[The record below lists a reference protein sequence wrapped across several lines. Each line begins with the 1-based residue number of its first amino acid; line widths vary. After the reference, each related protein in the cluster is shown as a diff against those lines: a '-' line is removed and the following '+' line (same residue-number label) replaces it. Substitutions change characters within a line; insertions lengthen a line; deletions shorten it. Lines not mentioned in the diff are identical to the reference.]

1 MLASLVRTLLTGL
14 LVLLVPGA
22 SLAEDGPGWSY
33 AWAGYGEPKY
43 PRGFAHLDWVNP
55 DAPKGGTLVLRNPD
69 RRTSFDKFNPF
80 TPRGA
85 APTGVMLFMF
95 ETLAVMSGDEPQ
107 TLYGLLA
114 ESIRVAPD
122 KSSVRFRLNPQ
133 ARFNDGSPV
142 TAADV
147 KHSFEMQAGPEAAPS
162 MRAVWRGI
170 ERVEVEDE
178 RTVRFDLRQ
187 RTTDTVLAAGGVRVF
202 SRRWGAGKPFDQVV
216 DDPPITSGPYVIG
229 RVDMGR
235 QLELRRN
242 PDYWASNLGVRRGMF
257 NFDRVVYRYYKDN
270 AVARE
275 AFKAGQV
282 DLFLEGDPGAWTR
295 LHGGRKWEDGR
306 IRKETFATDIG
317 VHMVSF
323 AFNMRRP
330 VFQDRR
336 VRQALDL
343 SFDFDTHN
351 RHGIF
356 RRAQSLFN
364 NSEFAAT
371 GLPSAGELALL
382 EPHRASL
389 PEAVFGH
396 PYAAPRTHGDPRQLR
411 RNLLQARAL
420 LEQAGWILGRDGV
433 LRNAQGQ
440 PLVLE
445 FLTTGP
451 AGLLGPWQ
459 ANLERL
465 GIRLV
470 ERVVDSA
477 LMGRRMERQDFDLY
491 LSTEGTF
498 TLPLAPQ
505 LAGAY
510 GSSPDGKGGS
520 RYRGIQHPA
529 VDALLGVMARASTLE
544 ELRNATRALDRVV
557 MWHHWGVPFRYSAD
571 SRMSYW
577 NRFGLPANRPRF
589 YTIESVS
596 ASLPAWPLMAWWA
609 LPDNPRQ
616 GL

>member
-1 MLASLVRTLLTGL
+1 MLGPFLRGL
-14 LVLLVPGA
+14 LAGLVVLLAPGTGQA
-22 SLAEDGPGWSY
+22 NDGPGWAH

-55 DAPKGGTLVLRNPD
+55 HAPKGGTLVLRNPD

-107 TLYGLLA
+107 TMYGLLA

-122 KSSVRFRLNPQ
+122 KSSVSFRLNRQ
-133 ARFNDGSPV
+133 ARFHDGSPV

-147 KHSFEMQAGPEAAPS
+147 RHSFEMQAGPAAAPA
-162 MRAVWRGI
+162 MRMAWRGI
-170 ERVEVEDE
+170 ERAVVEDE
-178 RTVRFDLRQ
+178 YTIRFDLRQ

-202 SRRWGAGKPFDQVV
+202 SRRWGAGKPFDEVV

-229 RVDMGR
+229 KVDMGR
-235 QLELRRN
+235 QLELQRN
-242 PDYWASNLGVRRGMF
+242 PDYWARDLGVRRGMF
-257 NFDRVVYRYYKDN
+257 NFDRVAYRYYRDN

-295 LHGGRKWEDGR
+295 LHTGRKWEDGR
-306 IRKETFATDIG
+306 IRKETFSTEIG

-330 VFQDRR
+330 IFQDRR

-351 RHGIF
+351 RHRIF
-356 RRAQSLFN
+356 RRAESLFN
-364 NSEFAAT
+364 NSEFAAQ

-382 EPHRASL
+382 EPYRSTL
-389 PEAVFGH
+389 PDAVFGP
-396 PYAAPRTHGDPRQLR
+396 PYTAPRTQGDPRQLR

-420 LEQAGWILGRDGV
+420 LEQAGWTLDSDGV
-433 LRNAQGQ
+433 LRNTQGQ

-445 FLTTGP
+445 FLTTGS
-451 AGLLGPWQ
+451 AGQLGPWQ
-459 ANLERL
+459 DSLQRL

-477 LMGRRMERQDFDLY
+477 LMGRRMERLDFDLY

-510 GSSPDGKGGS
+510 GRSPDGKGGS
-520 RYRGIQHPA
+520 RYRGIEHPA
-529 VDALLGVMARASTLE
+529 VDALLGAMARATTLE
-544 ELRNATRALDRVV
+544 ELRHATRALDRVV

-571 SRMSYW
+571 SRVSYW
-577 NRFGLPANRPRF
+577 NRFGLPERRPRF
-589 YTIESVS
+589 YTVESVS
-596 ASLPAWPLMAWWA
+596 ASLPAWPLLAWWA
-609 LPDNPRQ
+609 LPDNPR
-616 GL
+616 

>member
-1 MLASLVRTLLTGL
+1 MLRRILCALLTSLSL
-14 LVLLVPGA
+14 LGSA
-22 SLAEDGPGWSY
+22 FGSDDGGGWAH
-33 AWAGYGEPKY
+33 AWAGYGQPKY
-43 PRGFAHLDWVNP
+43 PHGFAHLDWVNP

-95 ETLAVMSGDEPQ
+95 ETLAMMSGDEPQ
-107 TLYGLLA
+107 TMYGLLA
-114 ESIRVAPD
+114 EAIRVAPD
-122 KSSVRFRLNPQ
+122 KSSVSFRLNRQ
-133 ARFNDGSPV
+133 ARFNDGTPV

-147 KHSFEMQAGPEAAPS
+147 KHSFDMQAGPAAAPA
-162 MRAVWRGI
+162 MRAPWRSV
-170 ERVEVEDE
+170 ERLVVVDE
-178 RTVRFDLRQ
+178 HTVRFDLRQ
-187 RTTDTVLAAGGVRVF
+187 RTTDTVLAAGNLRVF
-202 SRRWGAGKPFDQVV
+202 SRRWGAGKGFDEVV
-216 DDPPITSGPYVIG
+216 DDPPITSGPYVLG
-229 RVDMGR
+229 TVDMGR

-242 PDYWASNLGVRRGMF
+242 PDYWARDLGVRRGQF
-257 NFDRVVYRYYKDN
+257 NFDRIVYRYFKDL

-282 DLFLEGDPGAWTR
+282 DLYLEGDPGAWMR
-295 LHGGRKWEDGR
+295 LHQGRKWADGR
-306 IRKETFATDIG
+306 IRKETFSSDIG
-317 VHMVSF
+317 VHMVSY

-343 SFDFDTHN
+343 SFDFDTLN
-351 RHGIF
+351 RDRLF
-356 RRAQSLFN
+356 RRAESLFSN
-364 NSEFAAT
+364 TEFAAT
-371 GLPSAGELALL
+371 GLPSPGEQALL
-382 EPHRASL
+382 EPYRALL
-389 PEAVFGH
+389 PEAVFGQ
-396 PYAAPRTHGDPRQLR
+396 PYAAPRTQGDPRQLR
-411 RNLLQARAL
+411 RQLLQARAL
-420 LEQAGWILGRDGV
+420 LEQAGWKLGGDGV
-433 LRNAQGQ
+433 LRNAKGQ
-440 PLVLE
+440 PMALE

-451 AGLLGPWQ
+451 AGQLAEWQ

-498 TLPLAPQ
+498 TLPNADT

-529 VDALLGVMARASTLE
+529 VDALLASMARASTLE
-544 ELRNATRALDRVV
+544 DLRHATRALDRVV
-557 MWHHWGVPFRYSAD
+557 MWQHWGVPYRYSVDA
-571 SRMSYW
+571 RVSYW
-577 NRFGLPANRPRF
+577 NRFGQPARRPRF

-596 ASLPAWPLMAWWA
+596 PSLPAWPLLAWWA
-609 LPDNPRQ
+609 LPSKPQ
-616 GL
+616 

>member
-1 MLASLVRTLLTGL
+1 MLGPFLRGL
-14 LVLLVPGA
+14 LAGLVVLLAPGTGQA
-22 SLAEDGPGWSY
+22 NDGPGWAH

-43 PRGFAHLDWVNP
+43 PRGFAHLGWVNP
-55 DAPKGGTLVLRNPD
+55 HAPKGGTLVLRNPD

-107 TLYGLLA
+107 TMYGLLA

-122 KSSVRFRLNPQ
+122 KSSVSFRLNRQ
-133 ARFNDGSPV
+133 ARFHDGSPV

-147 KHSFEMQAGPEAAPS
+147 RHSFEMQAGPAAAPA
-162 MRAVWRGI
+162 MRMAWRGI
-170 ERVEVEDE
+170 ERAVVEDE
-178 RTVRFDLRQ
+178 YTIRFDLRQ

-202 SRRWGAGKPFDQVV
+202 SRRWGAGKPFDEVV

-229 RVDMGR
+229 KVDMGR
-235 QLELRRN
+235 QLELQRN
-242 PDYWASNLGVRRGMF
+242 PDYWARDLGVRRGMF

-295 LHGGRKWEDGR
+295 LHTGRKWEDGR
-306 IRKETFATDIG
+306 IRKETFSTEIG

-330 VFQDRR
+330 IFQDRR

-351 RHGIF
+351 RHRIF
-356 RRAQSLFN
+356 RRAESLFN
-364 NSEFAAT
+364 NSEFAAQ

-382 EPHRASL
+382 EPYRSTL
-389 PEAVFGH
+389 PDAVFGP
-396 PYAAPRTHGDPRQLR
+396 PYTAPRTQGDPRQLR

-420 LEQAGWILGRDGV
+420 LEQAGWTLDSDGV
-433 LRNAQGQ
+433 LRNTQGQ

-445 FLTTGP
+445 FLTTGS
-451 AGLLGPWQ
+451 AGQLGPWQ
-459 ANLERL
+459 DSLQRL

-477 LMGRRMERQDFDLY
+477 LMGRRMERLDFDLY

-510 GSSPDGKGGS
+510 GRSPDGKGGS
-520 RYRGIQHPA
+520 RYRGIEHPA
-529 VDALLGVMARASTLE
+529 VDALLGAMARATTLE
-544 ELRNATRALDRVV
+544 ELRHATRALDRVV

-571 SRMSYW
+571 SRVSYW
-577 NRFGLPANRPRF
+577 NRFGLPERRPRF
-589 YTIESVS
+589 YTVESVS
-596 ASLPAWPLMAWWA
+596 ASLPAWPLLAWWA
-609 LPDNPRQ
+609 LPDNPR
-616 GL
+616 

>member
-1 MLASLVRTLLTGL
+1 MLGPFLRGL
-14 LVLLVPGA
+14 LAGLVVLLAPGTGQA
-22 SLAEDGPGWSY
+22 NDGPGWAH

-55 DAPKGGTLVLRNPD
+55 HAPKGGTLVLRNPD

-107 TLYGLLA
+107 TMYGLLA

-122 KSSVRFRLNPQ
+122 KSSVSFRLNRQ
-133 ARFNDGSPV
+133 ARFHDGSPV

-147 KHSFEMQAGPEAAPS
+147 RHSFEMQAGPAAAPA
-162 MRAVWRGI
+162 MRMAWRGI
-170 ERVEVEDE
+170 ERAVVEDE
-178 RTVRFDLRQ
+178 YTIRFDLRQ

-202 SRRWGAGKPFDQVV
+202 SRRWGAGKPFDEVV

-229 RVDMGR
+229 KVDMGR
-235 QLELRRN
+235 QLELQRN
-242 PDYWASNLGVRRGMF
+242 PDYWARDLGVRRGMF
-257 NFDRVVYRYYKDN
+257 NFDRVVYRYYRDN

-295 LHGGRKWEDGR
+295 LHTGRKWEDGR
-306 IRKETFATDIG
+306 IRKETFSTEIG

-330 VFQDRR
+330 IFQDRR

-351 RHGIF
+351 RHRIF
-356 RRAQSLFN
+356 RRAESLFN
-364 NSEFAAT
+364 NSEFAAQ

-382 EPHRASL
+382 EPYRSTL
-389 PEAVFGH
+389 PDAVFGP
-396 PYAAPRTHGDPRQLR
+396 PYTAPRTQGDPRQLR

-420 LEQAGWILGRDGV
+420 LEQAGWTLDSDGV
-433 LRNAQGQ
+433 LRNTQGQ

-445 FLTTGP
+445 FLTTGS
-451 AGLLGPWQ
+451 AGQLGPWQ
-459 ANLERL
+459 DSLQRL

-477 LMGRRMERQDFDLY
+477 LMGRRMERLDFDLY

-510 GSSPDGKGGS
+510 GRSPDGKGGS
-520 RYRGIQHPA
+520 RYRGIEHPA
-529 VDALLGVMARASTLE
+529 VDALLGAMARATTLE
-544 ELRNATRALDRVV
+544 ELRHATRALDRVV

-571 SRMSYW
+571 SRVSYW
-577 NRFGLPANRPRF
+577 NRFGLPERRPRF
-589 YTIESVS
+589 YTVESVS
-596 ASLPAWPLMAWWA
+596 ASLPAWPLLAWWA
-609 LPDNPRQ
+609 LPDNPR
-616 GL
+616 

>member
-1 MLASLVRTLLTGL
+1 MLGPFLRGL
-14 LVLLVPGA
+14 LAGLVVLLAPGTGQA
-22 SLAEDGPGWSY
+22 NDGPGWAH

-55 DAPKGGTLVLRNPD
+55 HAPKGGTLVLRNPD

-107 TLYGLLA
+107 TMYGLLA

-122 KSSVRFRLNPQ
+122 KSSVSFRLNRQ
-133 ARFNDGSPV
+133 ARFHDGSPV

-147 KHSFEMQAGPEAAPS
+147 RHSFEMQAGPAAAPA
-162 MRAVWRGI
+162 MRMAWRGI
-170 ERVEVEDE
+170 ERAVVEDE
-178 RTVRFDLRQ
+178 YTIRFDLRQ

-202 SRRWGAGKPFDQVV
+202 SRRWGAGKPFDEVV

-229 RVDMGR
+229 KVDMGR
-235 QLELRRN
+235 QLELQRN
-242 PDYWASNLGVRRGMF
+242 PDYWARDLGVRRGMF
-257 NFDRVVYRYYKDN
+257 NFDRVVYRYYRDN

-295 LHGGRKWEDGR
+295 LHTGRKWEDGR
-306 IRKETFATDIG
+306 IRKETFSTEIG

-330 VFQDRR
+330 IFQDRR

-351 RHGIF
+351 RHRIF
-356 RRAQSLFN
+356 RRAESLFN
-364 NSEFAAT
+364 NSEFAAQ

-382 EPHRASL
+382 EPYRSTL
-389 PEAVFGH
+389 PDAVFGP
-396 PYAAPRTHGDPRQLR
+396 PYTAPRTQGDPRQLR

-420 LEQAGWILGRDGV
+420 LEQAGWTLDSDGV
-433 LRNAQGQ
+433 LSNTQGQ

-445 FLTTGP
+445 FLTTGS
-451 AGLLGPWQ
+451 AGQLGPWQ
-459 ANLERL
+459 DSLQRL

-477 LMGRRMERQDFDLY
+477 LMGRRMERLDFDLY

-510 GSSPDGKGGS
+510 GRSPDGKGGS
-520 RYRGIQHPA
+520 RYRGIEHPA
-529 VDALLGVMARASTLE
+529 VDALLGAMARATTLE
-544 ELRNATRALDRVV
+544 ELRHATRALDRVV

-571 SRMSYW
+571 SRVSYW
-577 NRFGLPANRPRF
+577 NRFGLPERRPRF
-589 YTIESVS
+589 YTVESVS
-596 ASLPAWPLMAWWA
+596 ASLPAWPLLAWWA
-609 LPDNPRQ
+609 LPDNPR
-616 GL
+616 

>member
-1 MLASLVRTLLTGL
+1 MLGPFLRGL
-14 LVLLVPGA
+14 LAGLVVLLAPGTGQA
-22 SLAEDGPGWSY
+22 NDGPGWAH

-43 PRGFAHLDWVNP
+43 PRGFAHLGWVNP
-55 DAPKGGTLVLRNPD
+55 HAPKGGTLVLRNPD

-107 TLYGLLA
+107 TMYGLLA

-122 KSSVRFRLNPQ
+122 KSSVSFRLNRQ
-133 ARFNDGSPV
+133 ARFHDGSPV

-147 KHSFEMQAGPEAAPS
+147 RHSFEMQAGPAAAPA
-162 MRAVWRGI
+162 MRMAWRGI
-170 ERVEVEDE
+170 ERAVVEDE
-178 RTVRFDLRQ
+178 YTIRFDLRQ

-202 SRRWGAGKPFDQVV
+202 SRRWGAGKPFDEVV

-229 RVDMGR
+229 KVDMGR
-235 QLELRRN
+235 QLELQRN
-242 PDYWASNLGVRRGMF
+242 PDYWARDLGVRRGMF
-257 NFDRVVYRYYKDN
+257 NFDRVVYRYYRDN

-295 LHGGRKWEDGR
+295 LHTGRKWEDGR
-306 IRKETFATDIG
+306 IRKETFSTEIG

-330 VFQDRR
+330 IFQDRR

-351 RHGIF
+351 RHRIF
-356 RRAQSLFN
+356 RRAESLFN
-364 NSEFAAT
+364 NSEFAAQ

-382 EPHRASL
+382 EPYRSTL
-389 PEAVFGH
+389 PDAVFGP
-396 PYAAPRTHGDPRQLR
+396 PYTAPRTQGDPRQLR

-420 LEQAGWILGRDGV
+420 LEQAGWTLDSDGV
-433 LRNAQGQ
+433 LRNTQGQ

-445 FLTTGP
+445 FLTTGS
-451 AGLLGPWQ
+451 AGQLGPWQ
-459 ANLERL
+459 DSLQRL

-477 LMGRRMERQDFDLY
+477 LMGRRMERLDFDLY

-510 GSSPDGKGGS
+510 GRSPDGKGGS
-520 RYRGIQHPA
+520 RYRGIEHPA
-529 VDALLGVMARASTLE
+529 VDALLGAMARATTLE
-544 ELRNATRALDRVV
+544 ELRHATRALDRVV

-571 SRMSYW
+571 SRVSYW
-577 NRFGLPANRPRF
+577 NRFGLPERRPRF
-589 YTIESVS
+589 YTVESVS
-596 ASLPAWPLMAWWA
+596 ASLPAWPLLAWWA
-609 LPDNPRQ
+609 LPDNPR
-616 GL
+616 

>member
-1 MLASLVRTLLTGL
+1 MLGPFLRGL
-14 LVLLVPGA
+14 LAGLVVLLAPGTGQA
-22 SLAEDGPGWSY
+22 NDGPGWAH

-55 DAPKGGTLVLRNPD
+55 HAPKGGTLVLRNPD

-107 TLYGLLA
+107 TMYGLLA

-122 KSSVRFRLNPQ
+122 KSSVSFRLNRQ
-133 ARFNDGSPV
+133 ARFHDGSPV

-147 KHSFEMQAGPEAAPS
+147 RHSFEMQAGPAAAPA
-162 MRAVWRGI
+162 MRMAWRGI
-170 ERVEVEDE
+170 ERAVVEDE
-178 RTVRFDLRQ
+178 YTIRFDLRQ

-202 SRRWGAGKPFDQVV
+202 SRRWGAGKPFDEVV
-216 DDPPITSGPYVIG
+216 DDPPITSGPYEIG
-229 RVDMGR
+229 KVDMGR
-235 QLELRRN
+235 QLELQRN
-242 PDYWASNLGVRRGMF
+242 PDYWARDLGVRRGMF
-257 NFDRVVYRYYKDN
+257 NFDRVVYRYYRDN

-295 LHGGRKWEDGR
+295 LHTGRKWEDGR
-306 IRKETFATDIG
+306 IRKETFSTEIG

-330 VFQDRR
+330 IFQDRR

-351 RHGIF
+351 RHRIF
-356 RRAQSLFN
+356 RRAESLFN
-364 NSEFAAT
+364 NSEFAAQ

-382 EPHRASL
+382 EPYRSTL
-389 PEAVFGH
+389 PDAVFGP
-396 PYAAPRTHGDPRQLR
+396 PYTAPRTQGDPRQLR

-420 LEQAGWILGRDGV
+420 LEQAGWTLDSDGV
-433 LRNAQGQ
+433 LRNTQGQ

-445 FLTTGP
+445 FLTTGS
-451 AGLLGPWQ
+451 AGQLGPWQ
-459 ANLERL
+459 DSLQRL

-477 LMGRRMERQDFDLY
+477 LMGRRMERLDFDLY

-510 GSSPDGKGGS
+510 GRSPDGKGGS
-520 RYRGIQHPA
+520 RYRGIEHPA
-529 VDALLGVMARASTLE
+529 VDALLGAMARATTLE
-544 ELRNATRALDRVV
+544 ELRHATRALDRVV

-571 SRMSYW
+571 SRVSYW
-577 NRFGLPANRPRF
+577 NRFGLPERRPRF
-589 YTIESVS
+589 YTVESVS
-596 ASLPAWPLMAWWA
+596 ASLPAWPLLAWWA
-609 LPDNPRQ
+609 LPDNPR
-616 GL
+616 

>member
-1 MLASLVRTLLTGL
+1 MLGPFLRGL
-14 LVLLVPGA
+14 LAGLVVLLAPGTGQA
-22 SLAEDGPGWSY
+22 NDGPGWAH

-55 DAPKGGTLVLRNPD
+55 HAPKGGTLVLRNPD

-107 TLYGLLA
+107 TMYGLLA

-122 KSSVRFRLNPQ
+122 KSSVSFRLNRQ
-133 ARFNDGSPV
+133 ARFHDGSPV

-147 KHSFEMQAGPEAAPS
+147 RHSFEMQAGPAAAPA
-162 MRAVWRGI
+162 MRMAWRGI
-170 ERVEVEDE
+170 ERAVVEDE
-178 RTVRFDLRQ
+178 YTIRFDLRQ

-202 SRRWGAGKPFDQVV
+202 SRRWGAGKPFDEVV

-229 RVDMGR
+229 KVDMGR
-235 QLELRRN
+235 QLELQRN
-242 PDYWASNLGVRRGMF
+242 PDYWARDLGVRRGMF

-295 LHGGRKWEDGR
+295 LHTGRKWEDGR
-306 IRKETFATDIG
+306 IRKETFSTEIG

-330 VFQDRR
+330 IFQDRR

-351 RHGIF
+351 RHRIF
-356 RRAQSLFN
+356 RRAESLFN
-364 NSEFAAT
+364 NSEFAAQ

-382 EPHRASL
+382 EPYRSTL
-389 PEAVFGH
+389 PDAVFGP
-396 PYAAPRTHGDPRQLR
+396 PYTAPRTQGDPRQLR

-420 LEQAGWILGRDGV
+420 LEQAGWTLDSDGV
-433 LRNAQGQ
+433 LRNTQGQ

-445 FLTTGP
+445 FLTTGS
-451 AGLLGPWQ
+451 AGQLGPWQ
-459 ANLERL
+459 DSLQRL

-477 LMGRRMERQDFDLY
+477 LMGRRMERLDFDLY

-510 GSSPDGKGGS
+510 GRSPDGKGGS
-520 RYRGIQHPA
+520 RYRGIEHPA
-529 VDALLGVMARASTLE
+529 VDALLGAMARATTLE
-544 ELRNATRALDRVV
+544 ELRHATRALDRVV

-571 SRMSYW
+571 SRVSYW
-577 NRFGLPANRPRF
+577 NRFGLPERRPRF
-589 YTIESVS
+589 YTVESVS
-596 ASLPAWPLMAWWA
+596 ASLPAWPLLAWWA
-609 LPDNPRQ
+609 LPDNPR
-616 GL
+616 

>member
-1 MLASLVRTLLTGL
+1 MLGPFLRGL
-14 LVLLVPGA
+14 LAGLVVLLAPGTGQA
-22 SLAEDGPGWSY
+22 NDGPGWAH

-55 DAPKGGTLVLRNPD
+55 HAPKGGTLVLRNPD

-107 TLYGLLA
+107 TMYGLLA

-122 KSSVRFRLNPQ
+122 KSSVSFRLNRQ
-133 ARFNDGSPV
+133 ARFHDGSPV

-147 KHSFEMQAGPEAAPS
+147 RHSFEMQAGPAAAPA
-162 MRAVWRGI
+162 MRMAWRGI
-170 ERVEVEDE
+170 ERAVVEDE
-178 RTVRFDLRQ
+178 YTIRFDLRQ

-202 SRRWGAGKPFDQVV
+202 SRRWGAGKPFDEVV

-229 RVDMGR
+229 KVDMGR
-235 QLELRRN
+235 QLELQRN
-242 PDYWASNLGVRRGMF
+242 PDYWARDLGVRRGMF
-257 NFDRVVYRYYKDN
+257 NFDRVVYRYYRDN

-295 LHGGRKWEDGR
+295 LHTGRKWEDGR
-306 IRKETFATDIG
+306 IRKETFSTEIG

-330 VFQDRR
+330 IFQDRR

-351 RHGIF
+351 RHRIF
-356 RRAQSLFN
+356 RRAESLFN
-364 NSEFAAT
+364 NSEFAAQ

-382 EPHRASL
+382 EPYRSTL
-389 PEAVFGH
+389 PDAVFGP
-396 PYAAPRTHGDPRQLR
+396 PYTAPRTQGDPRQLR

-420 LEQAGWILGRDGV
+420 LEQAGWTLDSDGV
-433 LRNAQGQ
+433 LRNTQGQ

-445 FLTTGP
+445 FLTTGS
-451 AGLLGPWQ
+451 AGQLGPWQ
-459 ANLERL
+459 DSLQRL

-477 LMGRRMERQDFDLY
+477 LMGRRMERLDFDLY

-510 GSSPDGKGGS
+510 GRSPDGKGGS
-520 RYRGIQHPA
+520 RYRGIEHPA
-529 VDALLGVMARASTLE
+529 VDALLGAMARATTLE
-544 ELRNATRALDRVV
+544 ELRHATRALDRVV
-557 MWHHWGVPFRYSAD
+557 MWHHWGVPFR
-571 SRMSYW
+571 W
-577 NRFGLPANRPRF
+577 NRFGLPERRPRF
-589 YTIESVS
+589 YTVESVS
-596 ASLPAWPLMAWWA
+596 ASLPAWPLLAWWA
-609 LPDNPRQ
+609 LPDNPR
-616 GL
+616 

>member
-1 MLASLVRTLLTGL
+1 MLGPFLRGL
-14 LVLLVPGA
+14 LAGLVVLLAPGTGQA
-22 SLAEDGPGWSY
+22 NDGPGWAH

-55 DAPKGGTLVLRNPD
+55 HAPKGGTLVLRNPD

-107 TLYGLLA
+107 TMYGLLA

-122 KSSVRFRLNPQ
+122 KSSVSFRLNRQ
-133 ARFNDGSPV
+133 ARFHDGSPV

-147 KHSFEMQAGPEAAPS
+147 RHSFEMQAGPAAAPA
-162 MRAVWRGI
+162 MRMAWRGI
-170 ERVEVEDE
+170 ERAVVEDE
-178 RTVRFDLRQ
+178 YTIRFDLRQ

-202 SRRWGAGKPFDQVV
+202 SRRWGAGKPFDEVV

-229 RVDMGR
+229 KVDMGR
-235 QLELRRN
+235 QLELQRN
-242 PDYWASNLGVRRGMF
+242 PDYWARDLGVRRGMF
-257 NFDRVVYRYYKDN
+257 NFDRVVYRYYRDN

-295 LHGGRKWEDGR
+295 LHTGRKWEDGR
-306 IRKETFATDIG
+306 IRKETFSTEIG

-330 VFQDRR
+330 IFQDRR

-351 RHGIF
+351 RHRIF
-356 RRAQSLFN
+356 RRAESLFN
-364 NSEFAAT
+364 NSEFAAQ

-382 EPHRASL
+382 EPYRSTL
-389 PEAVFGH
+389 PDAVFGP
-396 PYAAPRTHGDPRQLR
+396 PYTAPRTQGDPRQLR

-420 LEQAGWILGRDGV
+420 LEQAGWTLDSDGV
-433 LRNAQGQ
+433 LRNTQGQ

-445 FLTTGP
+445 FLTTGS
-451 AGLLGPWQ
+451 AGQLGPWQ
-459 ANLERL
+459 DSLQRL

-477 LMGRRMERQDFDLY
+477 LMGRRMERLDFDLY

-529 VDALLGVMARASTLE
+529 VDALLGAMARATTLE
-544 ELRNATRALDRVV
+544 ELRHATRALDRVV

-571 SRMSYW
+571 SRVSYW
-577 NRFGLPANRPRF
+577 NRFGLPERRPRF
-589 YTIESVS
+589 YTVESVS
-596 ASLPAWPLMAWWA
+596 ASLPAWPLLAWWA
-609 LPDNPRQ
+609 LPDNPR
-616 GL
+616 

>member
-1 MLASLVRTLLTGL
+1 LRGL
-14 LVLLVPGA
+14 LAGLVVLLAPGTGQA
-22 SLAEDGPGWSY
+22 NDGPGWAH

-43 PRGFAHLDWVNP
+43 PRGFAHLGWVNP
-55 DAPKGGTLVLRNPD
+55 HAPKGGTLVLRNPD

-107 TLYGLLA
+107 TMYGLLA

-122 KSSVRFRLNPQ
+122 KSSVSFRLNRQ
-133 ARFNDGSPV
+133 ARFHAGSPV

-147 KHSFEMQAGPEAAPS
+147 RHSFEMQAGPAAAPA
-162 MRAVWRGI
+162 MRMAWRGI
-170 ERVEVEDE
+170 ERAVVEDE
-178 RTVRFDLRQ
+178 YTIRFDLRQ

-202 SRRWGAGKPFDQVV
+202 SRRWGAGKPFDEVV

-229 RVDMGR
+229 KVDMGR
-235 QLELRRN
+235 QLELQRN
-242 PDYWASNLGVRRGMF
+242 PDYWARDLGVRRGMF

-295 LHGGRKWEDGR
+295 LHTGRKWEDGR
-306 IRKETFATDIG
+306 IRKETFSTEIG

-330 VFQDRR
+330 IFQDRR

-351 RHGIF
+351 RHRIF
-356 RRAQSLFN
+356 RRAESLFN
-364 NSEFAAT
+364 NSEFAAQ

-382 EPHRASL
+382 EPYRSTL
-389 PEAVFGH
+389 PDAVFGP
-396 PYAAPRTHGDPRQLR
+396 PYTAPRTQGDPRQLR

-420 LEQAGWILGRDGV
+420 LEQAGWTLDSDGV
-433 LRNAQGQ
+433 LRNTQGQ

-445 FLTTGP
+445 FLTTGS
-451 AGLLGPWQ
+451 AGQLGPWQ
-459 ANLERL
+459 DSLQRL

-477 LMGRRMERQDFDLY
+477 LMGRRMERLDFDLY

-510 GSSPDGKGGS
+510 GRSPDGKGGS
-520 RYRGIQHPA
+520 RYRGIEHPA
-529 VDALLGVMARASTLE
+529 VDALLGAMARATTLE
-544 ELRNATRALDRVV
+544 ELRHATRALDRVV

-571 SRMSYW
+571 SRVSYW
-577 NRFGLPANRPRF
+577 NRFGLPERRPRF
-589 YTIESVS
+589 YTVESVS
-596 ASLPAWPLMAWWA
+596 ASLPAWPLLAWWA
-609 LPDNPRQ
+609 LPDNPR
-616 GL
+616 

>member
-1 MLASLVRTLLTGL
+1 MLGPFLRGL
-14 LVLLVPGA
+14 LAGLVVLLAPGTGQA
-22 SLAEDGPGWSY
+22 NDGPGWAH

-55 DAPKGGTLVLRNPD
+55 HAPKGGTLVLRNPD

-107 TLYGLLA
+107 TMYGLLA
-114 ESIRVAPD
+114 ESIRVALD
-122 KSSVRFRLNPQ
+122 KSSVSFRLNRQ
-133 ARFNDGSPV
+133 ARFHDGSPV

-147 KHSFEMQAGPEAAPS
+147 RHSFEMQAGPAAAPA
-162 MRAVWRGI
+162 MRMAWRGI
-170 ERVEVEDE
+170 ERAVVEDE
-178 RTVRFDLRQ
+178 YTIRFDLRQ

-202 SRRWGAGKPFDQVV
+202 SRRWGAGKPFDEVV

-229 RVDMGR
+229 KVDMGR

-242 PDYWASNLGVRRGMF
+242 PDYWARDLGVRRGMF

-295 LHGGRKWEDGR
+295 LHTGRKWEDGR
-306 IRKETFATDIG
+306 IRKETFSTEIG

-330 VFQDRR
+330 IFQDRR

-351 RHGIF
+351 RHRIF
-356 RRAQSLFN
+356 RRAESLFN
-364 NSEFAAT
+364 NSEFAAQ

-382 EPHRASL
+382 EPYRSTL
-389 PEAVFGH
+389 PDAVFGP
-396 PYAAPRTHGDPRQLR
+396 PYTAPRTQGDPRQLR

-420 LEQAGWILGRDGV
+420 LEQAGWTLDSDGV
-433 LRNAQGQ
+433 LRNTQGQ

-451 AGLLGPWQ
+451 AGQLGPWQ
-459 ANLERL
+459 DSLQRL

-477 LMGRRMERQDFDLY
+477 LMGRRMERLDFDLY
-491 LSTEGTF
+491 LSTEGSF

-529 VDALLGVMARASTLE
+529 VDALLGAMARATTLE
-544 ELRNATRALDRVV
+544 ELRHATRALDRVV

-571 SRMSYW
+571 SRVSYW
-577 NRFGLPANRPRF
+577 NRFGLPERRPRF
-589 YTIESVS
+589 YTVESVS
-596 ASLPAWPLMAWWA
+596 ASLPAWPLLAWWA
-609 LPDNPRQ
+609 LPDNPR
-616 GL
+616 

>member
-1 MLASLVRTLLTGL
+1 MLGPFLRGL
-14 LVLLVPGA
+14 LAGLVVLLAPGTGQA
-22 SLAEDGPGWSY
+22 NDGPGWAH

-55 DAPKGGTLVLRNPD
+55 HAPKGGTLVLRNPD

-107 TLYGLLA
+107 TMYGLLA

-122 KSSVRFRLNPQ
+122 KSSVSFRLNRQ
-133 ARFNDGSPV
+133 ARFHDGSPV

-147 KHSFEMQAGPEAAPS
+147 RHSFEMQAGPAAAPA
-162 MRAVWRGI
+162 MRMAWRGI
-170 ERVEVEDE
+170 ERAVVEDE
-178 RTVRFDLRQ
+178 YTIRFDLRQ

-202 SRRWGAGKPFDQVV
+202 SRRWGAGKPFDEVV

-229 RVDMGR
+229 KVDMGR
-235 QLELRRN
+235 QLELQRN
-242 PDYWASNLGVRRGMF
+242 PDYWARDLGVRRGMF
-257 NFDRVVYRYYKDN
+257 NFDRVVYRYYRDN

-295 LHGGRKWEDGR
+295 LHTGRKWEDGR
-306 IRKETFATDIG
+306 IRKETFSTEIG

-330 VFQDRR
+330 IFQDRR

-351 RHGIF
+351 RHRIF
-356 RRAQSLFN
+356 RRAESLFN
-364 NSEFAAT
+364 NSEFAAQ

-382 EPHRASL
+382 EPYRSTL
-389 PEAVFGH
+389 PDAVFGP
-396 PYAAPRTHGDPRQLR
+396 PYTAPRTQGDPRQLR

-420 LEQAGWILGRDGV
+420 LEQAGWTLDSDGV
-433 LRNAQGQ
+433 LRNTQGQ

-445 FLTTGP
+445 FLTTGS
-451 AGLLGPWQ
+451 AGQLGPWQ
-459 ANLERL
+459 DSLQRL

-477 LMGRRMERQDFDLY
+477 LMGRRMERLDFDLY

-510 GSSPDGKGGS
+510 GRSPDGKGGS
-520 RYRGIQHPA
+520 RYRGIEHPA
-529 VDALLGVMARASTLE
+529 VDALLGAMARATTL
-544 ELRNATRALDRVV
+544 
-557 MWHHWGVPFRYSAD
+557 
-571 SRMSYW
+571 
-577 NRFGLPANRPRF
+577 
-589 YTIESVS
+589 
-596 ASLPAWPLMAWWA
+596 
-609 LPDNPRQ
+609 
-616 GL
+616 